1 MFARFFII
9 GAVLLLC
16 AGAVTAQTQGQLLES
31 AIFAEETAGD
41 LDAAIRI
48 YERLVRTPAL
58 SPEITTRA
66 RSRLSTA
73 RQVREQAL
81 RAEELAA
88 QRGQPG
94 RVDPPPPAAP
104 TRPLAARYADMY
116 DSASPV
122 SVTGTVTEVVWKDPH
137 VVIFLNS
144 SKDGQ
149 PWGFVLAPPVNLE
162 RGGWTRDLLQ
172 VGEQV
177 RAEGTLAL
185 GVGNCPAPL
194 PNGCATFANGARHA
208 NARNILKIDAN
219 GNLTRPGSPV
229 VTPAGVGGQ
238 RGGRGGGRGAAPPP
252 QQ

>member
-1 MFARFFII
+1 MFARLFVIAAASVLSAT
-9 GAVLLLC
+9 AVM
-16 AGAVTAQTQGQLLES
+16 AQTHGQLLES

-58 SPEITTRA
+58 SPEIAVRA
-66 RSRLSTA
+66 RTRLSTA
-73 RQVREQAL
+73 RQTRDQAL

-94 RVDPPPPAAP
+94 RVDPPQPASP
-104 TRPLAARYADMY
+104 RPQAARYADMY

-122 SVTGTVTEVVWKDPH
+122 SVTGNVTEVVWKDPH

-144 SKDGQ
+144 STDGQ
-149 PWGFVLAPPVNLE
+149 PWGFVLGPPANLE
-162 RGGWTRDLLQ
+162 RSGWMRDSLR
-172 VGEQV
+172 VGEEV
-177 RAEGTLAL
+177 RAEGTLAK

-208 NARNILKIDAN
+208 NARTILKTDIN
-219 GNLTRPGSPV
+219 GHVSRPGNPV

-238 RGGRGGGRGAAPPP
+238 RGGRGGGRGSAPPP